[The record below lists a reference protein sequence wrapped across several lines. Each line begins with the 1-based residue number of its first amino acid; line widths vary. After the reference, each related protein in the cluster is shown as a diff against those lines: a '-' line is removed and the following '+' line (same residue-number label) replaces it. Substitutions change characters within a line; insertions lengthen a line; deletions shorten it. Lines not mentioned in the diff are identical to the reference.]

1 MADDVLAKI
10 EADSYQKRLAVREV
24 LFEKGRADLVAEFD
38 RQTWEIQS
46 GVSHARSTWDA
57 LSEPQRAALVVL
69 AEGRRAFRAIGSHTV
84 YDASGGG
91 RVPIGGIRL
100 ATLRALMARKLVQA
114 TGSPYDPE
122 KRFEIT
128 KPGAFVVKRGRPTAD
143 MPHME
148 KEAAE

>member
-46 GVSHARSTWDA
+46 GVSHARSTWGA
-57 LSEPQRAALVVL
+57 LREPQRAALMAL
-69 AEGRRAFRAIGSHTV
+69 AEGRRAFRAVGGRAA

-91 RVPIGGIRL
+91 CAPIGGIRL
-100 ATLRALMARKLVQA
+100 ATLRALMARNLVQA
-114 TGSPYDPE
+114 TGSPSDPE
-122 KRFEIT
+122 RRFEIT
-128 KPGAFVVKRGRPTAD
+128 KPGAFVVKRGQDAAA
-143 MPHME
+143 MAQH